1 MSQRTSQNLY
11 SKFSTIKN
19 GKINFAFDPAEK
31 PDTLKPLNHPQK
43 GGKWWYSIIIIAKNV
58 EFIDL
63 IRHCDII

>member
-31 PDTLKPLNHPQK
+31 PDTLNKKQPTK
-43 GGKWWYSIIIIAKNV
+43 EEFEFAKNV
-58 EFIDL
+58 EKLVI
-63 IRHCDII
+63 IR